1 MFIKKKLDYKLAAL
15 FLILVGVCFYF
26 MMVFS
31 PLYADDYLDS
41 FLWGTNHKLNTIG
54 DYLHNLYLHY
64 LLVSARVIPHFF
76 IEFFSVFLGKSF
88 FNVLN
93 AFTFVVFLYLL
104 TRYSLLF
111 APNKSILFSQTLCFA
126 TSLVFLLM
134 PGFSQ
139 VFLWASG
146 ACNYL
151 WIGVLLLWF
160 LLLLE
165 HKETQSSGIWLFL
178 FGFICGWTNEAFV
191 FGLGAGL
198 FLHYLIFRQEL
209 TRGRLCLLSGF
220 FSGFLFLAFSPIS
233 IHRFT
238 DGISVERNYLHQ
250 LVSALLAMDNLRCLP
265 LLLILILLFAVSHH
279 LPKRFFKDNDI
290 LFLSIGF
297 SFIFV
302 LITNFSSARSRF
314 GIEFFSLI
322 LILRLLA
329 PLFVKRK
336 VLLCSIS
343 SACIFC
349 IVIPSLLFSYR
360 NNQEYQSCLEQI
372 QRENSFIIQTEEPEI
387 PSFFERLVLRFI
399 PSEKSESYHGFLGN
413 YWIEYFYGK
422 DNLCFLPKRFLDL
435 ASSNNLS
442 SDFDVHTEFP
452 FYSKTVD
459 PNIVVN
465 KIQFHLAPTKPHSV
479 PLLLRPFMK
488 KFERWNANE
497 VVAEKWRIITLP
509 SGQTVLLVGKNPMV
523 ADRVSSISVL

>member
-1 MFIKKKLDYKLAAL
+1 MFFKNKLENKIAAL
-15 FLILVGVCFYF
+15 FLFLVGVCFYF

-41 FLWGTNHKLNTIG
+41 FLWGTNHRLNTIG

-64 LLVSARVIPHFF
+64 FLVSARVIPHFF
-76 IEFFSVFLGKSF
+76 IECFGVFLGKSI
-88 FNVLN
+88 FNILN
-93 AFTFVVFLYLL
+93 AFTFVFFLYVL
-104 TRYSLLF
+104 TRYSLLL
-111 APNKSILFSQTLCFA
+111 APNKSILFSQTLCIA

-139 VFLWASG
+139 VFLWVSG

-151 WIGVLLLWF
+151 WTSVLLLWF

-165 HKETQSSGIWLFL
+165 HKETHSSGIWLFL
-178 FGFICGWTNEAFV
+178 IGLICGWTNEAFV

-233 IHRFT
+233 IHRFA
-238 DGISVERNYLHQ
+238 DGISVEHNCLHQ
-250 LVSALLAMDNLRCLP
+250 LVSALLAMDNLRFLP
-265 LLLILILLFAVSHH
+265 LLLIFLLFFAGSHH

-290 LFLSIGF
+290 LFFSIGF

-302 LITNFSSARSRF
+302 LFTNFTSARSRF

-329 PLFVKRK
+329 PLITKRIK
-336 VLLCSIS
+336 ILGIICSVCLLCVM
-343 SACIFC
+343 AL
-349 IVIPSLLFSYR
+349 SLYFSYR
-360 NNQEYQSCLEQI
+360 NYQEYKSCLEQI
-372 QRENSFIIQTEEPEI
+372 QQKDSFIIQTEEPEI
-387 PSFFERLVLRFI
+387 PPFFERLVLRFI
-399 PSEKSESYHGFLGN
+399 PSEKSEYYHGYLGDL
-413 YWIEYFYGK
+413 WIENYYGK
-422 DNLCFLPKRFLDL
+422 DNLCFLPKRYLELATDKDFLSEFDL
-435 ASSNNLS
+435 
-442 SDFDVHTEFP
+442 HTEFP
-452 FYSKTVD
+452 FYSKSVD

-465 KIQFHLAPTKPHSV
+465 KIQFHLAPTNPLSV

-497 VVAEKWRIITLP
+497 VIAEKWRIITLP

-523 ADRVSSISVL
+523 VDRVSSISIL